1 VLASLPRGQI
11 FCYYLLQGK
20 PDDDCAC
27 EYASLRAR
35 FDAVPEAAHARCLI
49 REVRLTIRTLHT
61 AMHTVCC
68 SQAMKSM
75 KELEKSMESIGNEV
89 RKCHEG
95 ESNLFLDDDGRLD
108 LIT

>member
-1 VLASLPRGQI
+1 
-11 FCYYLLQGK
+11 
-20 PDDDCAC
+20 
-27 EYASLRAR
+27 
-35 FDAVPEAAHARCLI
+35 
-49 REVRLTIRTLHT
+49 
-61 AMHTVCC
+61 
-68 SQAMKSM
+68 M